1 LPSGASADIS
11 LGCSDRSWSL
21 VCACDRLPETAL
33 EIGCGGGRW
42 SRIPASRGYSVICTD
57 VDSASL
63 EECHR
68 RIPDARCILTSPD
81 QRILPCESE
90 SVGLL
95 FCFEVEPVT
104 AADWFPREAVRVLKP
119 GAVLVA
125 SFLNSVSI
133 RGLAHRML
141 GHSAG
146 EEAFYRRSYVSCRQ
160 QLRAA
165 GFSAIEERGCCWAPF
180 SRASDFPF
188 VECGVRLERLLGLRY
203 LPVASPWVIVLAQKT
218 GFSQNDEKSR
228 RMEVAGDR

>member
-1 LPSGASADIS
+1 MAATPDIVGYWES
-11 LGCSDRSWSL
+11 IAERRLGRYITGVQRQVL
-21 VCACDRLPETAL
+21 ELGMVRRPAPETAF

-42 SRIPASRGYSVICTD
+42 SRILASKGYSVICAD

-68 RIPDARCILTSPD
+68 RIPDAHCILTSPD
-81 QRILPCESE
+81 QRILPCDSE

-104 AADWFPREAVRVLKP
+104 VADWFPREAARVMKP

-125 SFLNSVSI
+125 SFLNCASI

-141 GHSAG
+141 GHSSG
-146 EEAFYRRSYVSCRQ
+146 EEAFYRRSYVSCRK

-165 GFSAIEERGCCWAPF
+165 GFSMIEERGCCWAPF
-180 SRASDFPF
+180 SRASDSPF
-188 VECGVRLERLLGLRY
+188 VEWGVRLERTLGLRY
-203 LPVASPWVIVLAQKT
+203 LPAVSPWVIVLAQSSSAK
-218 GFSQNDEKSR
+218 
-228 RMEVAGDR
+228 

>member
-1 LPSGASADIS
+1 MAATPDIVGYWES
-11 LGCSDRSWSL
+11 IAERRLGRYITGVQRQVL
-21 VCACDRLPETAL
+21 ELGMVRRPAPETAF

-42 SRIPASRGYSVICTD
+42 SRILASKGYSVICAD

-68 RIPDARCILTSPD
+68 RIPDAHCILTSPD
-81 QRILPCESE
+81 QRILPCDSE

-104 AADWFPREAVRVLKP
+104 VADWFPREAARVMKP

-125 SFLNSVSI
+125 SFLNCASI

-141 GHSAG
+141 GHSSG
-146 EEAFYRRSYVSCRQ
+146 EEAFYRRSYVSCRK

-165 GFSAIEERGCCWAPF
+165 
-180 SRASDFPF
+180 
-188 VECGVRLERLLGLRY
+188 
-203 LPVASPWVIVLAQKT
+203 
-218 GFSQNDEKSR
+218 
-228 RMEVAGDR
+228 